1 MSMNII
7 TPVFFTVDFFN
18 MLVQEHFWSSVIV
31 IICLMICC
39 VCYIHKHREETG
51 NSSMA
56 VTVYL
61 ILLLLICILFSFVAL
76 RDEQND
82 YYGTQESVTGPV
94 SYELIKKD
102 NVIYVYERF

>member
-1 MSMNII
+1 
-7 TPVFFTVDFFN
+7 
-18 MLVQEHFWSSVIV
+18 
-31 IICLMICC
+31 
-39 VCYIHKHREETG
+39 
-51 NSSMA
+51 MA

-61 ILLLLICILFSFVAL
+61 ILLSLMCILFSFVAL